1 MNSEKYLTVVSDKLR
16 CWSCTSCEDMVI
28 CRLAARSGCWN
39 VSDRLKFAFFFLITR
54 PLAKEHLSVPPDNLF
69 MNSTEICSYRPQTP
83 RQLEQRVL
91 TTFETLIA
99 KASWFLIRRL
109 ASAHQGIVTNSNCL
123 PNDFFL
129 IRLKSRVYFVTFCF
143 APSFYPEL
151 FKQISTQGIFY
162 IQLVWPT
169 LSPNGGDILAV
180 SVYGKKNKE

>member
-1 MNSEKYLTVVSDKLR
+1 MSTDKLR
-16 CWSCTSCEDMVI
+16 CWSCRSCGDMVI
-28 CRLAARSGCWN
+28 CRLAASSGCWN
-39 VSDRLKFAFFFLITR
+39 VSDRLNVLNLHFFFLITR

-69 MNSTEICSYRPQTP
+69 MNSTETCSYRPQTP

-109 ASAHQGIVTNSNCL
+109 ASAHQGIVTNSNCF
-123 PNDFFL
+123 PDDFFL

-143 APSFYPEL
+143 GFAPSLYPEL
-151 FKQISTQGIFY
+151 FKQISTQDIFY

-180 SVYGKKNKE
+180 NVYGKKNKE